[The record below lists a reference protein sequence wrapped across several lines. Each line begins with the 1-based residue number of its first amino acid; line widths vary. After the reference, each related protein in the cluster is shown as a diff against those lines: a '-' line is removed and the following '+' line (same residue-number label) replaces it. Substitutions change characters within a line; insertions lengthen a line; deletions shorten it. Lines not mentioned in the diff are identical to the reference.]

1 MRAKST
7 FVGLM
12 ALCSLATH
20 LHAQTVPSESK
31 NLPAPAEIFTLRQ
44 SDPDTGSHIK
54 RNVAVN
60 GKIPFDKRYEDLT
73 AQQKAIVRSYYDK
86 LPEDD
91 EPPFP
96 TNGLGP
102 VFRKIVA
109 LQRDFQLDGEL
120 SLDIDINKECKAM
133 AIKFYKTPSAEAS
146 QEIAN
151 ILLREPYKPGKCA
164 GAPCKMAFPIEVR
177 FGKSL

>member
-1 MRAKST
+1 
-7 FVGLM
+7 
-12 ALCSLATH
+12 
-20 LHAQTVPSESK
+20 
-31 NLPAPAEIFTLRQ
+31 
-44 SDPDTGSHIK
+44 
-54 RNVAVN
+54 
-60 GKIPFDKRYEDLT
+60 
-73 AQQKAIVRSYYDK
+73 VRSYYDK
-86 LPEDD
+86 LPGDV

-102 VFRKIVA
+102 VFRKLVA

-120 SLDIDINKECKAM
+120 YLDIDINKEGKAM
-133 AIKFYKTPSAEAS
+133 AIKFYRTPSAEAS

-151 ILLREPYKPGKCA
+151 ILLRELYKPGKCA